1 MLSINLDDVMQVLT
15 NIRSYLIAF
24 GVVLALAIIVMV
36 AVRKLPKAKKKMIR
50 AQSGLAILLA
60 LTIVVNLICTGP
72 MSTMLD
78 LVSGSGTIS
87 EETSAKATELV
98 NEITAEGVVLAKDED
113 NVLPVASGSKL
124 NVFGWSSTNPCYGG
138 TGSGALNDAYPVT
151 DLLTGLHDA
160 GIETNEELSKFYTD
174 YKADRP
180 SVGMVEQ
187 DWTLP
192 EPNVNL
198 YTDEMMENA
207 KAFSDTAM
215 VVITR
220 VGGEGADLPTDMASV
235 VDGSWIRRVAQ
246 AYGSERG
253 TAYYNGTYDDSLNEG
268 NDWDKGDHFLQL
280 SNREEDLLDLV
291 TSNFDNV
298 ILVYNGANAFQM
310 DFLKDYPQIKG
321 VLLCPG
327 TGQSGF
333 EGFGKV
339 VSGEVNPSGR
349 TADTYVSDLTAAP
362 WWNNFGDFKY
372 TNTEDLNSDAS
383 FFDPEGATPSF
394 VNYVEGI
401 YVGYKFYET
410 AADEGLI
417 NYDDEVV
424 FPFGYGLSYT
434 SFTKEMSSITSDGT
448 NLNFTVTVT
457 NTGSAAGKDVVEIY
471 SNPPYTNG
479 GIEKASANLLD
490 FEKTNE
496 LAPGESQTMEFSI
509 PVEDLASYD
518 YQTNGCYVLEA
529 GDYIISANNDSHN
542 VADSKT
548 YTVASDIV
556 YNESNKRSSD
566 AVAATNEFDFA
577 EGEVTYL
584 SRADGFANYAEA
596 TAAPANYEMSDADKA
611 VFYNAHS
618 YTESGYEADD
628 DANAEDITTGAKNG
642 LKLVDLRGVDYND
655 PKWDDLLDQMT
666 IEDMQQLIGFGGY
679 QTAAVTSI
687 EKVRTN
693 DCDGPASINNNFTG
707 VGSVGFPAA
716 TLIGMTWSK
725 ELAYSFGDSIGEM
738 ANEMDTSGW
747 YGPAMNIHRTAFAG
761 RNFEYYSEDG
771 VLSGVMAS
779 NAIKGAQEHGVYAY
793 MKHFAL
799 NDQEGNRTSMAAT
812 WSNEQAIREIYLK
825 PFEMSVKDA
834 DSHAVMS
841 SFNYIGNRWAGG
853 CSELLKNVL
862 RGEWGFVGFVE
873 TDYFGVYGYMT
884 ADQGVRN
891 GSDLMLCTT
900 GNDFNTVTVLT
911 NSSKQALREASK
923 NILYTVVNSRA
934 YAEENLNPGMPKWKI
949 IMIGADVIVALLIVG
964 LEYTAIKGY
973 KKRKEEETEN
983 A

>member
-15 NIRSYLIAF
+15 NVRGYLIAF
-24 GVVLALAIIVMV
+24 GVVALLAIVVMI
-36 AVRKLPKAKKKMIR
+36 AVRKLPKAKKMMIR

-78 LVSGSGTIS
+78 LVSGSGTIT

-98 NEITAEGVVLAKDED
+98 NEITADGVVLAKDED
-113 NVLPVASGSKL
+113 GILPVASGSKL
-124 NVFGWSSTNPCYGG
+124 NVFGWASTNPCYGG
-138 TGSGALNDAYPVT
+138 TGSGALNTAYPVT

-180 SVGMVEQ
+180 SVGMVAQ

-192 EPNVNL
+192 EPNVSL

-291 TSNFDNV
+291 TANFDNV

-349 TADTYVSDLTAAP
+349 TVDTYVSNLKNAP

-372 TNTEDLNSDAS
+372 TNTEELNSDSS
-383 FFDPEGATPSF
+383 FFDPEGTTPSF

-434 SFTKEMSSITSDGT
+434 SFTKEMSGITNDGT
-448 NLNFTVTVT
+448 DLNFTVTVT
-457 NTGSAAGKDVVEIY
+457 NTGSVAGKDVVEIY
-471 SNPPYTNG
+471 SDPPYTNG
-479 GIEKASANLLD
+479 GIEKSSANLLD
-490 FEKTNE
+490 FAKTSE
-496 LAPGESQTMEFSI
+496 LAPGESQTIEFSI

-529 GDYIISANNDSHN
+529 GDYVISANDDSHN
-542 VADSKT
+542 VADSQT

-556 YNESNKRSSD
+556 YNESNKRGSD

-577 EGEVTYL
+577 EGEITYL

-596 TAAPANYEMSDADKA
+596 TAAPTTYEMTDEQKA
-611 VFYNAHS
+611 AFDNAHT
-618 YTESGYEADD
+618 YTEAGYQNDD
-628 DANAEDITTGAKNG
+628 DANAADITTGAKNG

-655 PKWDDLLDQMT
+655 AKWDQLLDQMT
-666 IEDMQQLIGFGGY
+666 IDEMQQTIGFGGY
-679 QTAAVTSI
+679 QTAAVSSI

-716 TLIGMTWSK
+716 TLIGMTWDK
-725 ELAYSFGDSIGEM
+725 DLAYAFGDSIGEM

-771 VLSGVMAS
+771 VLSGRMAS
-779 NAIKGAQEHGVYAY
+779 NAILGAQEHGVYAY

-825 PFEMSVKDA
+825 PFEISVKDA
-834 DSHAVMS
+834 DCHAVMS
-841 SFNYIGNRWAGG
+841 SFNYIGTRWAGG
-853 CSELLKNVL
+853 CKELLKNVL

-934 YAEENLNPGMPKWKI
+934 YAAENLNPGMAKWEI
-949 IMIGADVIVALLIVG
+949 IMIGADVLVALLIVA
-964 LEYTAIKGY
+964 LEIKTFKSY
-973 KKRKEEETEN
+973 KKRKEEEEEN

>member
-15 NIRSYLIAF
+15 NVRGYLIAF
-24 GVVLALAIIVMV
+24 GVVALLAIVVMI
-36 AVRKLPKAKKKMIR
+36 AVRKLPKAKKMMIR

-78 LVSGSGTIS
+78 LVSGSGTIT

-98 NEITAEGVVLAKDED
+98 NEITADGVVLAKDED
-113 NVLPVASGSKL
+113 GILPVASGSKL
-124 NVFGWSSTNPCYGG
+124 NVFGWASTNPCYGG
-138 TGSGALNDAYPVT
+138 TGSGALNTAYPVT

-180 SVGMVEQ
+180 SVGMVAQ

-192 EPNVNL
+192 EPNVSL

-291 TSNFDNV
+291 TANFDNV

-349 TADTYVSDLTAAP
+349 TVDTYVSNLKNAP

-372 TNTEDLNSDAS
+372 TNTEELNSDSS
-383 FFDPEGATPSF
+383 FFDPEGTTPSF

-434 SFTKEMSSITSDGT
+434 SFTKEMSGITNDGT
-448 NLNFTVTVT
+448 SLNFTVTVT
-457 NTGSAAGKDVVEIY
+457 NTGSVAGKDVVEIY
-471 SNPPYTNG
+471 SDPPYTNG
-479 GIEKASANLLD
+479 GIEKSSANLLD
-490 FEKTNE
+490 FAKTNE
-496 LAPGESQTMEFSI
+496 LAPGESQTIEFSI

-529 GDYIISANNDSHN
+529 GDYVISANDDSHN
-542 VADSKT
+542 VADSQT

-556 YNESNKRSSD
+556 YNESNKRGSD

-577 EGEVTYL
+577 EGEITYL

-596 TAAPANYEMSDADKA
+596 TAAPATYEMTDEQKA
-611 VFYNAHS
+611 AFDNAHT
-618 YTESGYEADD
+618 YTEAGYQNDD
-628 DANAEDITTGAKNG
+628 DANAADITTGAKNG

-655 PKWDDLLDQMT
+655 AKWDQLLDQMT
-666 IEDMQQLIGFGGY
+666 IDEMQQTIGFGGY
-679 QTAAVTSI
+679 QTAAVSSI

-716 TLIGMTWSK
+716 TLIGMTWDK
-725 ELAYSFGDSIGEM
+725 ELAYAFGDSIGEM

-771 VLSGVMAS
+771 VLSGRMAS
-779 NAIKGAQEHGVYAY
+779 NAILGAQEHGVYAY

-825 PFEMSVKDA
+825 PFEISVKDA
-834 DSHAVMS
+834 DCHAVMS
-841 SFNYIGNRWAGG
+841 SFNYIGTRWAGG
-853 CSELLKNVL
+853 CKELLKNVL

-934 YAEENLNPGMPKWKI
+934 YAAENLNPGMAKWEI
-949 IMIGADVIVALLIVG
+949 IMIGADVLVALLIVA
-964 LEYTAIKGY
+964 LEIKTFKSY
-973 KKRKEEETEN
+973 KKRKEEEDEN

>member
-15 NIRSYLIAF
+15 NVRGYLIAF
-24 GVVLALAIIVMV
+24 GVVALLAIVVMI
-36 AVRKLPKAKKKMIR
+36 AVRKLPKAKKMMIR
-50 AQSGLAILLA
+50 AQAGLAILLA

-78 LVSGSGTIS
+78 LVSGSGTIT

-98 NEITAEGVVLAKDED
+98 NEITADGVVLAKDED
-113 NVLPVASGSKL
+113 GILPVASGSKL
-124 NVFGWSSTNPCYGG
+124 NVFGWASTNPCYGG
-138 TGSGALNDAYPVT
+138 TGSGALNTAYPVT

-180 SVGMVEQ
+180 SVGMVAQ

-192 EPNVNL
+192 EPNVSL

-291 TSNFDNV
+291 TANFDNV

-349 TADTYVSDLTAAP
+349 TVDTYVSNLKNAP

-372 TNTEDLNSDAS
+372 TNTEELNSDSS
-383 FFDPEGATPSF
+383 FFDPEGTTPSF

-434 SFTKEMSSITSDGT
+434 SFTKEMSGITNDGT

-457 NTGSAAGKDVVEIY
+457 NTGSVAGKDVVEIY
-471 SNPPYTNG
+471 SDPPYTNG
-479 GIEKASANLLD
+479 GIEKSSANLLD
-490 FEKTNE
+490 FAKTNE
-496 LAPGESQTMEFSI
+496 LAPGESQTIEFSI

-529 GDYIISANNDSHN
+529 GDYVISANDDSHN

-556 YNESNKRSSD
+556 YNESNKRGSD

-577 EGEVTYL
+577 EGEITYL

-596 TAAPANYEMSDADKA
+596 TAAPATYEMTDEQKA
-611 VFYNAHS
+611 AFDNAHT
-618 YTESGYEADD
+618 YTEAGYQNDD
-628 DANAEDITTGAKNG
+628 DANAADITTGAKNG

-655 PKWDDLLDQMT
+655 AKWDQLLDQMT
-666 IEDMQQLIGFGGY
+666 IDEMQQTIGFGGY
-679 QTAAVTSI
+679 QTAAVSSI

-716 TLIGMTWSK
+716 TLIGMTWDK
-725 ELAYSFGDSIGEM
+725 ELAYAFGDSIGEM

-771 VLSGVMAS
+771 VLSGRMAS
-779 NAIKGAQEHGVYAY
+779 NAILGAQEHGVYAY

-825 PFEMSVKDA
+825 PFEISVKDA
-834 DSHAVMS
+834 DCHAVMS
-841 SFNYIGNRWAGG
+841 SFNYIGTRWAGG
-853 CSELLKNVL
+853 CKELLKNVL

-934 YAEENLNPGMPKWKI
+934 YAAENLNPGMAKWEI
-949 IMIGADVIVALLIVG
+949 IMIGADVLVALLIVA
-964 LEYTAIKGY
+964 LEIKTFKSY
-973 KKRKEEETEN
+973 KKRKEEEEEN

>member
-15 NIRSYLIAF
+15 NVRGYLIAF
-24 GVVLALAIIVMV
+24 GVVALLAIVVMI

-78 LVSGSGTIS
+78 LVSGSGTIT

-98 NEITAEGVVLAKDED
+98 NEITADGVVLAKDED
-113 NVLPVASGSKL
+113 GILPVASGSKL
-124 NVFGWSSTNPCYGG
+124 NVFGWASTNPCYGG
-138 TGSGALNDAYPVT
+138 TGSGALNTAYPVT

-180 SVGMVEQ
+180 SVGMVAQ

-192 EPNVNL
+192 EPNVSL

-291 TSNFDNV
+291 TANFDNV

-349 TADTYVSDLTAAP
+349 TVDTYVSNLKNAP

-372 TNTEDLNSDAS
+372 TNTEELNSDSS
-383 FFDPEGATPSF
+383 FFDPEGTTPSF

-434 SFTKEMSSITSDGT
+434 SFTKEMSGITNDGT
-448 NLNFTVTVT
+448 SLNFTVTVT
-457 NTGSAAGKDVVEIY
+457 NTGSVAGKDVVEIY

-479 GIEKASANLLD
+479 GIEKSSANLLD
-490 FEKTNE
+490 FAKTNE
-496 LAPGESQTMEFSI
+496 LAPGESQTIEFSI

-529 GDYIISANNDSHN
+529 GDYVISANDDSHN
-542 VADSKT
+542 VADSQT

-556 YNESNKRSSD
+556 YNESNKRGSD

-577 EGEVTYL
+577 EGEITYL

-596 TAAPANYEMSDADKA
+596 TAAPATYEMTDEQKA
-611 VFYNAHS
+611 AFDNAHT
-618 YTESGYEADD
+618 YTEAGYQNDD
-628 DANAEDITTGAKNG
+628 DANAADITTGAKNG

-655 PKWDDLLDQMT
+655 AKWDQLLDQMT
-666 IEDMQQLIGFGGY
+666 IDEMQQTIGFGGY
-679 QTAAVTSI
+679 QTAAVSSI

-716 TLIGMTWSK
+716 TLIGMTWDK
-725 ELAYSFGDSIGEM
+725 NLAYAFGDSIGEM

-771 VLSGVMAS
+771 VLSGRMAS
-779 NAIKGAQEHGVYAY
+779 NAILGAQEHGVYAY

-825 PFEMSVKDA
+825 PFEISVKDA
-834 DSHAVMS
+834 DCHAVMS
-841 SFNYIGNRWAGG
+841 SFNYIGTRWAGG
-853 CSELLKNVL
+853 CKELLKNVL

-891 GSDLMLCTT
+891 GCDLMLCTT

-934 YAEENLNPGMPKWKI
+934 YAAENLNPGMAKWEI
-949 IMIGADVIVALLIVG
+949 IMIGADVLVALLIVA
-964 LEYTAIKGY
+964 LEIKTFKSY
-973 KKRKEEETEN
+973 KKRKEEEEEN

>member
-15 NIRSYLIAF
+15 NVRSYLIAF

-60 LTIVVNLICTGP
+60 LTIVINLICTGP

-78 LVSGSGTIS
+78 LVSGSGTIN

-138 TGSGALNDAYPVT
+138 TGSGALNTAYPVT

-383 FFDPEGATPSF
+383 FFDPAGATPSF

-490 FEKTNE
+490 FAKTNE

-642 LKLVDLRGVDYND
+642 LKLVELRGVDYND

-666 IEDMQQLIGFGGY
+666 IDEMQQTIGFGGY
-679 QTAAVTSI
+679 QTAAVSSI

-779 NAIKGAQEHGVYAY
+779 NAIKGAQDHGVYAY

-799 NDQEGNRTSMAAT
+799 NDQEGNRTSMVAT
-812 WSNEQAIREIYLK
+812 WSNEQAIREIYLR

>member
-15 NIRSYLIAF
+15 NVRGHLIAF
-24 GVVLALAIIVMV
+24 GVVALLAIVVMI
-36 AVRKLPKAKKKMIR
+36 AVRKLPKAKKMMIR
-50 AQSGLAILLA
+50 AQAGLAILLA

-78 LVSGSGTIS
+78 LVSGSGTIT

-98 NEITAEGVVLAKDED
+98 NEITADGVVLAKDED
-113 NVLPVASGSKL
+113 GILPVASGSKL
-124 NVFGWSSTNPCYGG
+124 NVFGWASTNPCYGG
-138 TGSGALNDAYPVT
+138 TGSGALNTAYPVT

-180 SVGMVEQ
+180 SVGMVAQ

-192 EPNVNL
+192 EPNVSL

-291 TSNFDNV
+291 TANFDNV

-349 TADTYVSDLTAAP
+349 TVDTYVSNLKNAP

-372 TNTEDLNSDAS
+372 TNTEELNSDSS
-383 FFDPEGATPSF
+383 FFDPEGTTPSF

-434 SFTKEMSSITSDGT
+434 SFTKEMSGITNDGT

-457 NTGSAAGKDVVEIY
+457 NTGSVAGKDVVEIY
-471 SNPPYTNG
+471 SDPPYTNG
-479 GIEKASANLLD
+479 GIEKSSANLLD
-490 FEKTNE
+490 FAKTNE
-496 LAPGESQTMEFSI
+496 LAPGESQTIEFSI

-529 GDYIISANNDSHN
+529 GDYVISANDDSHN

-556 YNESNKRSSD
+556 YNESNKRGSD

-577 EGEVTYL
+577 EGEITYL

-596 TAAPANYEMSDADKA
+596 TAAPATYEMTDEQKA
-611 VFYNAHS
+611 AFDNAHT
-618 YTESGYEADD
+618 YTEAGYQNDD
-628 DANAEDITTGAKNG
+628 DANAADITTGAKNG

-655 PKWDDLLDQMT
+655 AKWDQLLDQMT
-666 IEDMQQLIGFGGY
+666 IDEMQQTIGFGGY
-679 QTAAVTSI
+679 QTAAVSSI

-716 TLIGMTWSK
+716 TLIGMTWDK
-725 ELAYSFGDSIGEM
+725 ELAYAFGDSIGEM

-771 VLSGVMAS
+771 VLSGRMAS
-779 NAIKGAQEHGVYAY
+779 NAILGAQEHGVYAY

-799 NDQEGNRTSMAAT
+799 NDQEGNRGSMVAT

-825 PFEMSVKDA
+825 PFEISVKDA
-834 DSHAVMS
+834 DCHAVMS
-841 SFNYIGNRWAGG
+841 SFNYIGTRWAGG
-853 CSELLKNVL
+853 CKELLKNVL

-911 NSSKQALREASK
+911 NSSKQALRESAK

-934 YAEENLNPGMPKWKI
+934 YAEENLNPGMAKWQI
-949 IMIGADVIVALLIVG
+949 VLIGADVLVALLFVT
-964 LEYTAIKGY
+964 LEVKTLKGY
-973 KKRKEEETEN
+973 KKRKEEEVN

>member
-1 MLSINLDDVMQVLT
+1 MLSINLDDVIKVLDS
-15 NIRSYLIAF
+15 IKSYLIGF
-24 GVVLALAIIVMV
+24 GVVALVAIVAMIACRKMKKSKKYMIRWQAGLGIVLALAI
-36 AVRKLPKAKKKMIR
+36 
-50 AQSGLAILLA
+50 
-60 LTIVVNLICTGP
+60 TVNLILAGP
-72 MSTMLD
+72 MCSMVTLATGD
-78 LVSGSGTIS
+78 GKVS
-87 EETSAKATELV
+87 EEHAAEATELV
-98 NEITAEGVVLAKDED
+98 EDMADEGIVLLDNDGTLPLAK
-113 NVLPVASGSKL
+113 NSKL
-124 NVFGWSSTNPCYGG
+124 NVFGWASTNPCYGG
-138 TGSGALNDAYPVT
+138 TGSGALNTAYPVT

-434 SFTKEMSSITSDGT
+434 SFTKEMSGITSDGT

-479 GIEKASANLLD
+479 SIEKASANLLD
-490 FEKTNE
+490 FAKTDE

-577 EGEVTYL
+577 EGDITYL

-642 LKLVDLRGVDYND
+642 LKLVELRGVDYND

-666 IEDMQQLIGFGGY
+666 IEDMQQTIGFGGY

-707 VGSVGFPAA
+707 VGSVGFLAA

-812 WSNEQAIREIYLK
+812 WSNEQAIREIYLR

-834 DSHAVMS
+834 DCHAVMS
-841 SFNYIGNRWAGG
+841 SFNYIGNCWAGG
-853 CSELLKNVL
+853 CSQLLKNVL

-973 KKRKEEETEN
+973 KKRKEEEAEN

>member
-1 MLSINLDDVMQVLT
+1 
-15 NIRSYLIAF
+15 
-24 GVVLALAIIVMV
+24 
-36 AVRKLPKAKKKMIR
+36 
-50 AQSGLAILLA
+50 
-60 LTIVVNLICTGP
+60 
-72 MSTMLD
+72 
-78 LVSGSGTIS
+78 
-87 EETSAKATELV
+87 
-98 NEITAEGVVLAKDED
+98 
-113 NVLPVASGSKL
+113 
-124 NVFGWSSTNPCYGG
+124 
-138 TGSGALNDAYPVT
+138 
-151 DLLTGLHDA
+151 
-160 GIETNEELSKFYTD
+160 
-174 YKADRP
+174 
-180 SVGMVEQ
+180 
-187 DWTLP
+187 
-192 EPNVNL
+192 
-198 YTDEMMENA
+198 
-207 KAFSDTAM
+207 M

-291 TSNFDNV
+291 TANFDNV

-349 TADTYVSDLTAAP
+349 TVDTYVSNLKNAP

-372 TNTEDLNSDAS
+372 TNTEELNSDSS
-383 FFDPEGATPSF
+383 FFDPEGTTPSF

-434 SFTKEMSSITSDGT
+434 SFTKEMSGITNDGT
-448 NLNFTVTVT
+448 SLNFTVTVT
-457 NTGSAAGKDVVEIY
+457 NTGSVAGKDVVEIY
-471 SNPPYTNG
+471 SDPPYTNG
-479 GIEKASANLLD
+479 GIEKATANLLD
-490 FEKTNE
+490 FAKTNE
-496 LAPGESQTMEFSI
+496 LAPGESQTIEFSI

-529 GDYIISANNDSHN
+529 GDYVISANDDSHN
-542 VADSKT
+542 VADSQT

-556 YNESNKRSSD
+556 YNESNKRGSD

-577 EGEVTYL
+577 EGEITYL

-596 TAAPANYEMSDADKA
+596 TAAPATYEMTDEQKA
-611 VFYNAHS
+611 AFDNAHT
-618 YTESGYEADD
+618 YTEAGYQNDD
-628 DANAEDITTGAKNG
+628 DANAADITTGAKNG

-655 PKWDDLLDQMT
+655 AKWDQLLDQMT
-666 IEDMQQLIGFGGY
+666 IDEMQQTIGFGGY
-679 QTAAVTSI
+679 QTAAVSSI

-716 TLIGMTWSK
+716 TLIGMTWDK
-725 ELAYSFGDSIGEM
+725 DLAYAFGDSIGEM

-771 VLSGVMAS
+771 VLSGRMAS
-779 NAIKGAQEHGVYAY
+779 NAILGAQEHGVYAY

-825 PFEMSVKDA
+825 PFEISVKDA
-834 DSHAVMS
+834 DCHAVMS
-841 SFNYIGNRWAGG
+841 SFNYIGTRWAGG
-853 CSELLKNVL
+853 CKELLKNVL

-934 YAEENLNPGMPKWKI
+934 YAAENLNPGMAKWEI
-949 IMIGADVIVALLIVG
+949 IMIGADVLVALLIVA
-964 LEYTAIKGY
+964 LEIKTFKSY
-973 KKRKEEETEN
+973 KKRKEEEEEN

>member
-15 NIRSYLIAF
+15 NVRGYLIAF
-24 GVVLALAIIVMV
+24 GVVALLAIVVMI

-50 AQSGLAILLA
+50 AQAGLAILLA

-78 LVSGSGTIS
+78 LVSGSGTIT

-98 NEITAEGVVLAKDED
+98 NEITADGVVLAKDED
-113 NVLPVASGSKL
+113 GILPVASGSKL
-124 NVFGWSSTNPCYGG
+124 NVFGWASTNPCYGG
-138 TGSGALNDAYPVT
+138 TGSGALNTAYPVT

-180 SVGMVEQ
+180 SVGMVAQ

-192 EPNVNL
+192 EPNVSL

-291 TSNFDNV
+291 TANFDNV

-349 TADTYVSDLTAAP
+349 TVDTYVSNLKNAP

-372 TNTEDLNSDAS
+372 TNTEELNSDSS
-383 FFDPEGATPSF
+383 FFDPEGTTPSF

-434 SFTKEMSSITSDGT
+434 SFTKEMSGITNDGT
-448 NLNFTVTVT
+448 SLNFTVTVT
-457 NTGSAAGKDVVEIY
+457 NTGSVAGKDVVEIY
-471 SNPPYTNG
+471 SDPPYTNG
-479 GIEKASANLLD
+479 GIEKSTANLLD
-490 FEKTNE
+490 FAKTNE
-496 LAPGESQTMEFSI
+496 LAPGESQTIEFSI

-529 GDYIISANNDSHN
+529 GDYVISANDDSHN
-542 VADSKT
+542 VADSQT

-556 YNESNKRSSD
+556 YNESNKRGSD

-577 EGEVTYL
+577 EGEITYL

-596 TAAPANYEMSDADKA
+596 TAAPATYEMTDEQKA
-611 VFYNAHS
+611 AFDNAHT
-618 YTESGYEADD
+618 YTEAGYQNDD
-628 DANAEDITTGAKNG
+628 DANAADITTGAKNG

-655 PKWDDLLDQMT
+655 AKWDQLLDQMT
-666 IEDMQQLIGFGGY
+666 IDEMQQTIGFGGY
-679 QTAAVTSI
+679 QTAAVSSI

-716 TLIGMTWSK
+716 TLIGMTWDK
-725 ELAYSFGDSIGEM
+725 DLAYAFGDSIGEM

-771 VLSGVMAS
+771 VLSGRMAS
-779 NAIKGAQEHGVYAY
+779 NAILGAQEHGVYAY

-825 PFEMSVKDA
+825 PFELSVKDA
-834 DSHAVMS
+834 DCHAVMS
-841 SFNYIGNRWAGG
+841 SFNYIGTRWAGG
-853 CSELLKNVL
+853 CKELLKNVL

-891 GSDLMLCTT
+891 GCDLMLCTT

-934 YAEENLNPGMPKWKI
+934 YAAENLNPGMAKWEI
-949 IMIGADVIVALLIVG
+949 IMIGADVLVALLIVA
-964 LEYTAIKGY
+964 LEIKTFKSY
-973 KKRKEEETEN
+973 KKRKEEEEEN

>member
-15 NIRSYLIAF
+15 NVRGYLIAF
-24 GVVLALAIIVMV
+24 GVVALLAIVVMI

-78 LVSGSGTIS
+78 LVSGSGTIT

-98 NEITAEGVVLAKDED
+98 NEITADGVVLAKDED
-113 NVLPVASGSKL
+113 GILPVASGSKL
-124 NVFGWSSTNPCYGG
+124 NVFGWASTNPCYGG
-138 TGSGALNDAYPVT
+138 TGSGALNTAYPVT

-180 SVGMVEQ
+180 SVGMVAQ

-192 EPNVNL
+192 EPNVSL

-291 TSNFDNV
+291 TANFDNV

-349 TADTYVSDLTAAP
+349 TVDTYVSNLKNAP

-372 TNTEDLNSDAS
+372 TNTEELNSDSS
-383 FFDPEGATPSF
+383 FFDPEGTTPSF

-434 SFTKEMSSITSDGT
+434 SFTKEMSGITNDGT
-448 NLNFTVTVT
+448 SLNFTVTVT
-457 NTGSAAGKDVVEIY
+457 NTGSVAGKDVVEIY
-471 SNPPYTNG
+471 SDPPYTNG
-479 GIEKASANLLD
+479 GIEKSSANLLD
-490 FEKTNE
+490 FAKTSE
-496 LAPGESQTMEFSI
+496 LAPGESQTIEFSI

-529 GDYIISANNDSHN
+529 GDYVISANDDSHN
-542 VADSKT
+542 VADSQT
-548 YTVASDIV
+548 YTVVSDIV
-556 YNESNKRSSD
+556 YNESNKRGSD

-577 EGEVTYL
+577 EGEITYL

-596 TAAPANYEMSDADKA
+596 TAAPATYEMTDEQKA
-611 VFYNAHS
+611 AFDNAHT
-618 YTESGYEADD
+618 YTEAGYQNDD
-628 DANAEDITTGAKNG
+628 DANAADITTGAKNG

-655 PKWDDLLDQMT
+655 AKWDQLLDQMT
-666 IEDMQQLIGFGGY
+666 IDEMQQTIGFGGY
-679 QTAAVTSI
+679 QTAAVSSI

-716 TLIGMTWSK
+716 TLIGMTWDK
-725 ELAYSFGDSIGEM
+725 ELAYAFGDSIGEM

-771 VLSGVMAS
+771 VLSGRMAS
-779 NAIKGAQEHGVYAY
+779 NAILGAQEHGVYAY

-825 PFEMSVKDA
+825 PFEISVKDA
-834 DSHAVMS
+834 DCHAVMS
-841 SFNYIGNRWAGG
+841 SFNYIGTRWAGG
-853 CSELLKNVL
+853 CKELLKNVL

-891 GSDLMLCTT
+891 GCDLMLCTT

-934 YAEENLNPGMPKWKI
+934 YAAENLNPGMAKWEI
-949 IMIGADVIVALLIVG
+949 IMIGADVLVALLIVA
-964 LEYTAIKGY
+964 LEIKTFKSY
-973 KKRKEEETEN
+973 KKRKEEEEEN

>member
-15 NIRSYLIAF
+15 NVRGYLIAF
-24 GVVLALAIIVMV
+24 GVVALLAIVVMI

-78 LVSGSGTIS
+78 LVSGSGTIT

-98 NEITAEGVVLAKDED
+98 NEITADGVVLAKDED
-113 NVLPVASGSKL
+113 GILPVASGSKL
-124 NVFGWSSTNPCYGG
+124 NVFGWASTNPCYGG
-138 TGSGALNDAYPVT
+138 TGSGALNTAYPVT

-180 SVGMVEQ
+180 SVGMVAQ

-192 EPNVNL
+192 EPNVSL

-291 TSNFDNV
+291 TANFDNV

-349 TADTYVSDLTAAP
+349 TVDTYVSNLKNAP

-372 TNTEDLNSDAS
+372 TNTEELNSDSS
-383 FFDPEGATPSF
+383 FFDPEGTTPSF

-434 SFTKEMSSITSDGT
+434 SFTKEMSGITNDGT

-457 NTGSAAGKDVVEIY
+457 NTGSVAGKDVVEIY
-471 SNPPYTNG
+471 SDPPYTNG
-479 GIEKASANLLD
+479 GIEKSTANLLD
-490 FEKTNE
+490 FAKTSE
-496 LAPGESQTMEFSI
+496 LAPGESQTIEFSI

-529 GDYIISANNDSHN
+529 GDYVISANDDSHN
-542 VADSKT
+542 VADSQT

-556 YNESNKRSSD
+556 YNESNKRGSD

-577 EGEVTYL
+577 EGEITYL

-596 TAAPANYEMSDADKA
+596 TAAPATYEMTDEQKA
-611 VFYNAHS
+611 AFDNAHT
-618 YTESGYEADD
+618 YTEAGYQNDD
-628 DANAEDITTGAKNG
+628 DANAADITTGAKNG

-655 PKWDDLLDQMT
+655 AKWDQLLDQMT
-666 IEDMQQLIGFGGY
+666 IDEMQQTIGFGGY
-679 QTAAVTSI
+679 QTAAVSSI

-716 TLIGMTWSK
+716 TLIGMTWDK
-725 ELAYSFGDSIGEM
+725 DLAYAFGDSIGEM

-771 VLSGVMAS
+771 VLSGRMAS
-779 NAIKGAQEHGVYAY
+779 NAILGAQEHGVYAY

-825 PFEMSVKDA
+825 PFEISVKDA
-834 DSHAVMS
+834 DCHAVMS
-841 SFNYIGNRWAGG
+841 SFNYIGTRWAGG
-853 CSELLKNVL
+853 CKELLKNVL

-891 GSDLMLCTT
+891 GCDLMLCTT
-900 GNDFNTVTVLT
+900 GNDFNTVAVLT

-934 YAEENLNPGMPKWKI
+934 YAAENLNPGMAKWEI
-949 IMIGADVIVALLIVG
+949 IMIGADVLVALLIVA
-964 LEYTAIKGY
+964 LEIKTFKSY
-973 KKRKEEETEN
+973 KKRKEEEEEN

>member
-15 NIRSYLIAF
+15 NVRGYLIAF
-24 GVVLALAIIVMV
+24 GVVALLAIVVMI

-50 AQSGLAILLA
+50 AQAGLAILLA

-78 LVSGSGTIS
+78 LVSGSGTIT

-98 NEITAEGVVLAKDED
+98 NEITADGVVLAKDED
-113 NVLPVASGSKL
+113 GILPVASGSKL
-124 NVFGWSSTNPCYGG
+124 NVFGWASTNPCYGG
-138 TGSGALNDAYPVT
+138 TGSGALNTAYPVT

-180 SVGMVEQ
+180 SVGMVAQ

-192 EPNVNL
+192 EPNVSL

-291 TSNFDNV
+291 TANFDNV

-349 TADTYVSDLTAAP
+349 TVDTYVSNLKNAP

-372 TNTEDLNSDAS
+372 TNTEELNSDSS
-383 FFDPEGATPSF
+383 FFDPEGTTPSF

-434 SFTKEMSSITSDGT
+434 SFTKEMSGITNDGT
-448 NLNFTVTVT
+448 SLNFTVTVT
-457 NTGSAAGKDVVEIY
+457 NTGSVAGKDVVEIY

-479 GIEKASANLLD
+479 GIEKSSANLLD
-490 FEKTNE
+490 FAKTNE
-496 LAPGESQTMEFSI
+496 LAPGESQTIEFAI

-529 GDYIISANNDSHN
+529 GDYVISANDDSHN
-542 VADSKT
+542 VADSQT

-577 EGEVTYL
+577 EGEITYL

-596 TAAPANYEMSDADKA
+596 TAAPATYEMTDEQKA
-611 VFYNAHS
+611 AFDNAHT
-618 YTESGYEADD
+618 YTEAGYQNDD
-628 DANAEDITTGAKNG
+628 DANAADITTGAKNG

-655 PKWDDLLDQMT
+655 AKWDQLLDQMT
-666 IEDMQQLIGFGGY
+666 IDEMQQTIGFGGY
-679 QTAAVTSI
+679 QTAAVSSI

-716 TLIGMTWSK
+716 TLIGMTWDK
-725 ELAYSFGDSIGEM
+725 DLAYAFGDSIGEM

-771 VLSGVMAS
+771 VLSGRMAS
-779 NAIKGAQEHGVYAY
+779 NAILGAQEHGVYAY

-825 PFEMSVKDA
+825 PFEISVKDA
-834 DSHAVMS
+834 DCHAVMS
-841 SFNYIGNRWAGG
+841 SFNYIGTRWAGG
-853 CSELLKNVL
+853 CKELLKNVL

-891 GSDLMLCTT
+891 GCDLMLCTT

-934 YAEENLNPGMPKWKI
+934 YAAENLNPGMAKWEI
-949 IMIGADVIVALLIVG
+949 IMIGADVLVALLIVA
-964 LEYTAIKGY
+964 LEIKTFKSY
-973 KKRKEEETEN
+973 KKRKEEEEEN

>member
-15 NIRSYLIAF
+15 NVRGHLIAF
-24 GVVLALAIIVMV
+24 GVVALLAIVVMI
-36 AVRKLPKAKKKMIR
+36 AVRKLPKAKKMMIR
-50 AQSGLAILLA
+50 AQAGLAILLA

-78 LVSGSGTIS
+78 LVSGSGTIT

-98 NEITAEGVVLAKDED
+98 NEITADGVVLAKDED
-113 NVLPVASGSKL
+113 GILPVASGSKL
-124 NVFGWSSTNPCYGG
+124 NVFGWASTNPCYGG
-138 TGSGALNDAYPVT
+138 TGSGALNTAYPVT

-180 SVGMVEQ
+180 SVGMVAQ

-192 EPNVNL
+192 EPNVSL

-207 KAFSDTAM
+207 KAFSDTAV

-291 TSNFDNV
+291 TANFDNV

-349 TADTYVSDLTAAP
+349 TVDTYVSNLKNAP

-372 TNTEDLNSDAS
+372 TNTEELNSDSS
-383 FFDPEGATPSF
+383 FFDPEGTTPSF

-434 SFTKEMSSITSDGT
+434 SFTKEMSGITNDGT

-457 NTGSAAGKDVVEIY
+457 NTGSVAGKDVVEIY
-471 SNPPYTNG
+471 SDPPYTNG
-479 GIEKASANLLD
+479 GIEKSSANLLD
-490 FEKTNE
+490 FAKTNE
-496 LAPGESQTMEFSI
+496 LAPGESQTIEFSI

-529 GDYIISANNDSHN
+529 GDYVISANDDSHN

-556 YNESNKRSSD
+556 YNESNKRGSD

-577 EGEVTYL
+577 EGEITYL

-596 TAAPANYEMSDADKA
+596 TAAPATYEMTDEQKA
-611 VFYNAHS
+611 AFDNAHT
-618 YTESGYEADD
+618 YTEAGYQNDD
-628 DANAEDITTGAKNG
+628 DANAADITTGAKNG

-655 PKWDDLLDQMT
+655 AKWDQLLDQMT
-666 IEDMQQLIGFGGY
+666 IDEMQQTIGFGGY
-679 QTAAVTSI
+679 QTAAVSSI

-716 TLIGMTWSK
+716 TLIGMTWDK
-725 ELAYSFGDSIGEM
+725 ELAYAFGDSIGEM

-771 VLSGVMAS
+771 VLSGRMAS
-779 NAIKGAQEHGVYAY
+779 NAILGAQEHGVYAY

-825 PFEMSVKDA
+825 PFEISVKDA
-834 DSHAVMS
+834 DCHAVMS
-841 SFNYIGNRWAGG
+841 SFNYIGTRWAGG
-853 CSELLKNVL
+853 CKELLKNVL

-934 YAEENLNPGMPKWKI
+934 YAAENLNPGMAKWEI
-949 IMIGADVIVALLIVG
+949 IMIGADVLVALLIVA
-964 LEYTAIKGY
+964 LEIKTFKSY
-973 KKRKEEETEN
+973 KKRKEEEEEN

>member
-1 MLSINLDDVMQVLT
+1 MLF
-15 NIRSYLIAF
+15 RS
-24 GVVLALAIIVMV
+24 
-36 AVRKLPKAKKKMIR
+36 
-50 AQSGLAILLA
+50 
-60 LTIVVNLICTGP
+60 
-72 MSTMLD
+72 
-78 LVSGSGTIS
+78 
-87 EETSAKATELV
+87 
-98 NEITAEGVVLAKDED
+98 
-113 NVLPVASGSKL
+113 
-124 NVFGWSSTNPCYGG
+124 
-138 TGSGALNDAYPVT
+138 
-151 DLLTGLHDA
+151 
-160 GIETNEELSKFYTD
+160 
-174 YKADRP
+174 
-180 SVGMVEQ
+180 
-187 DWTLP
+187 
-192 EPNVNL
+192 
-198 YTDEMMENA
+198 
-207 KAFSDTAM
+207 
-215 VVITR
+215 
-220 VGGEGADLPTDMASV
+220 
-235 VDGSWIRRVAQ
+235 
-246 AYGSERG
+246 
-253 TAYYNGTYDDSLNEG
+253 TYDDTLNEG

-280 SNREEDLLDLV
+280 SNREEELIDLV

-298 ILVYNGANAFQM
+298 VVVYNGANAFEM
-310 DFLKDYPQIKG
+310 DWVKDYPQIKG

-383 FFDPEGATPSF
+383 FFDPEGTTPSF

-490 FEKTNE
+490 FAKTNE

-642 LKLVDLRGVDYND
+642 LKLVELRGVDYND

-725 ELAYSFGDSIGEM
+725 ELAHSFGDSIGEM

-812 WSNEQAIREIYLK
+812 WSNEQAIREIYLR
-825 PFEMSVKDA
+825 PFEISVKDA
-834 DSHAVMS
+834 DCHAVMS

>member
-15 NIRSYLIAF
+15 NVRSYLIAF

-60 LTIVVNLICTGP
+60 LTIVINLICTGP

-87 EETSAKATELV
+87 EETSAKATQLV

-490 FEKTNE
+490 FAKTNE

-542 VADSKT
+542 VADSET

-577 EGEVTYL
+577 EGEITYL

-666 IEDMQQLIGFGGY
+666 IEDMQQTIGFGGY
-679 QTAAVTSI
+679 QTAAVSSI

-725 ELAYSFGDSIGEM
+725 ELAHSFGDSIGEM

-812 WSNEQAIREIYLK
+812 WSNEQAIREIYLR
-825 PFEMSVKDA
+825 PFEISVKDA
-834 DSHAVMS
+834 DCHAVMS

>member
-15 NIRSYLIAF
+15 NVRGHLIAF
-24 GVVLALAIIVMV
+24 GVVALLAIVVMI
-36 AVRKLPKAKKKMIR
+36 AVRKLPKAKKMMIR
-50 AQSGLAILLA
+50 AQAGLAILLA

-78 LVSGSGTIS
+78 LVSGSGTIT

-98 NEITAEGVVLAKDED
+98 NEITADGVVLAKDED
-113 NVLPVASGSKL
+113 GILPVASGSKL
-124 NVFGWSSTNPCYGG
+124 NVFGWASTNPCYGG
-138 TGSGALNDAYPVT
+138 TGSGALNTAYPVT

-180 SVGMVEQ
+180 SVSIAAQ

-192 EPNVNL
+192 EPNVSL

-253 TAYYNGTYDDSLNEG
+253 TTYYNGTYDDSLNEG

-291 TSNFDNV
+291 TANFDNV

-349 TADTYVSDLTAAP
+349 TVDTYVSNLKNAP

-372 TNTEDLNSDAS
+372 TNTEELNSDSS
-383 FFDPEGATPSF
+383 FFDPEGTTPSF

-434 SFTKEMSSITSDGT
+434 SFTKEMSGITNDGT

-457 NTGSAAGKDVVEIY
+457 NTGSVAGKDVVEIY
-471 SNPPYTNG
+471 SDPPYTNG
-479 GIEKASANLLD
+479 GIEKSSANLLD
-490 FEKTNE
+490 FAKTNE
-496 LAPGESQTMEFSI
+496 LAPGESQTIEFSI

-529 GDYIISANNDSHN
+529 GDYVISANDDSHT
-542 VADSKT
+542 VADSEV
-548 YTVASDIV
+548 YTVASDSV
-556 YNESNKRSSD
+556 YNESNKRGSD

-577 EGEVTYL
+577 EGEITYL

-596 TAAPANYEMSDADKA
+596 TAAPATYEMTDEQKA
-611 VFYNAHS
+611 AFDNAHT
-618 YTESGYEADD
+618 YVEAGYQQDD
-628 DANAEDITTGAKNG
+628 DANAADITTGAKNG
-642 LKLVDLRGVDYND
+642 LKLADLRGVDYND
-655 PKWDDLLDQMT
+655 AQWDALLDQMS
-666 IEDMQQLIGFGGY
+666 IDDLQQIIGFGGY
-679 QTAAVTSI
+679 QTAAVSSI

-716 TLIGMTWSK
+716 TLIGMTWDK
-725 ELAYSFGDSIGEM
+725 ELAYAFGDSIGEM

-771 VLSGVMAS
+771 VLSGRMAS
-779 NAIKGAQEHGVYAY
+779 NAILGAQEHGVYAY

-825 PFEMSVKDA
+825 PFEISVKDA
-834 DSHAVMS
+834 DCHAVMS
-841 SFNYIGNRWAGG
+841 SFNYIGTRWAGG
-853 CSELLKNVL
+853 CKELLKNVL

-934 YAEENLNPGMPKWKI
+934 YAAENLNPGMAKWEI
-949 IMIGADVIVALLIVG
+949 IMIGADVLVALLIVA
-964 LEYTAIKGY
+964 LEIKTFKSY
-973 KKRKEEETEN
+973 KKRKEEEEEN

>member
-15 NIRSYLIAF
+15 NVRGYLIAF
-24 GVVLALAIIVMV
+24 GVVALLAIVVMI

-78 LVSGSGTIS
+78 LVSGSGTIT

-98 NEITAEGVVLAKDED
+98 NEITADGVVLAKDED
-113 NVLPVASGSKL
+113 GILPVASGSKL
-124 NVFGWSSTNPCYGG
+124 NVFGWASTNPCYGG
-138 TGSGALNDAYPVT
+138 TGSGALNTAYPVT

-180 SVGMVEQ
+180 SVGMVAQ

-192 EPNVNL
+192 EPNVSL

-291 TSNFDNV
+291 TANFDNV

-349 TADTYVSDLTAAP
+349 TVDTYVSNLKNAP

-372 TNTEDLNSDAS
+372 TNTEELNSDSS
-383 FFDPEGATPSF
+383 FFDPEGTTPSF

-434 SFTKEMSSITSDGT
+434 SFTKEMSGITNDGT

-457 NTGSAAGKDVVEIY
+457 NTGSVAGKDVVEIY
-471 SNPPYTNG
+471 SDPPYTNG
-479 GIEKASANLLD
+479 GIEKSSANLLD
-490 FEKTNE
+490 FAKTNE
-496 LAPGESQTMEFSI
+496 LAPGESQTIEFSI

-529 GDYIISANNDSHN
+529 GDYVISTNDDSHN
-542 VADSKT
+542 VADSQT

-556 YNESNKRSSD
+556 YNESNKRGSD

-577 EGEVTYL
+577 EGEITYL

-596 TAAPANYEMSDADKA
+596 TAAPATYEMTDEQKA
-611 VFYNAHS
+611 AFDNAHT
-618 YTESGYEADD
+618 YTEAGYQNDD
-628 DANAEDITTGAKNG
+628 DANAADITTGAKNG

-655 PKWDDLLDQMT
+655 AKWDQLLDQMT
-666 IEDMQQLIGFGGY
+666 IDEMQQTIGFGGY
-679 QTAAVTSI
+679 QTAAVSSI

-716 TLIGMTWSK
+716 TLIGMTWDK
-725 ELAYSFGDSIGEM
+725 DLAYAFGDSIGEM

-771 VLSGVMAS
+771 VLSGRMAS
-779 NAIKGAQEHGVYAY
+779 NAIMGAQEHGVYAY

-825 PFEMSVKDA
+825 PFEISVKDA
-834 DSHAVMS
+834 DCHAVMS
-841 SFNYIGNRWAGG
+841 SFNYIGTRWAGG
-853 CSELLKNVL
+853 CKELLKNVL

-934 YAEENLNPGMPKWKI
+934 YAAENLNPGMAKWEI
-949 IMIGADVIVALLIVG
+949 IMIGADVLVALLIVA
-964 LEYTAIKGY
+964 LEIKTFKSY
-973 KKRKEEETEN
+973 KKRKEEEEEN

>member
-15 NIRSYLIAF
+15 NVRGHLIAF
-24 GVVLALAIIVMV
+24 GVVALLAIVVMI
-36 AVRKLPKAKKKMIR
+36 AVRKLPKAKKMMIR
-50 AQSGLAILLA
+50 AQAGLAILLA

-78 LVSGSGTIS
+78 LVSGSGTIT

-98 NEITAEGVVLAKDED
+98 NEITADGVVLAKDED
-113 NVLPVASGSKL
+113 GILPVASGSKL
-124 NVFGWSSTNPCYGG
+124 NVFGWASTNPCYGG
-138 TGSGALNDAYPVT
+138 TGSGALNATYPVT

-180 SVGMVEQ
+180 SVGMVAQ

-192 EPNVNL
+192 EPNVSL

-253 TAYYNGTYDDSLNEG
+253 TTYYNGTYDDSLNEG

-291 TSNFDNV
+291 TANFDNV

-349 TADTYVSDLTAAP
+349 TVDTYVSNLKNAP

-372 TNTEDLNSDAS
+372 TNTEELNSDSS
-383 FFDPEGATPSF
+383 FFDPEGTTPSF

-434 SFTKEMSSITSDGT
+434 SFTKEMSGITNDGT

-457 NTGSAAGKDVVEIY
+457 NTGSVAGKDVVEIY
-471 SNPPYTNG
+471 SDPPYTNG
-479 GIEKASANLLD
+479 GIEKSSANLLD
-490 FEKTNE
+490 FAKTNE
-496 LAPGESQTMEFSI
+496 LAPGESQTIEFSI

-529 GDYIISANNDSHN
+529 GDYVISANDDSHT
-542 VADSKT
+542 VADSEV
-548 YTVASDIV
+548 YTVASDSV
-556 YNESNKRSSD
+556 YNESNKRGSD

-577 EGEVTYL
+577 EGEITYL

-596 TAAPANYEMSDADKA
+596 TAAPATYEMTDEQKA
-611 VFYNAHS
+611 AFDNAHT
-618 YTESGYEADD
+618 YVEAGYQQDD
-628 DANAEDITTGAKNG
+628 DANAADITTGAKNG
-642 LKLVDLRGVDYND
+642 LKLADLRGVDYND
-655 PKWDDLLDQMT
+655 AQWDALLDQMS
-666 IEDMQQLIGFGGY
+666 IDDLQQIIGFGGY
-679 QTAAVTSI
+679 QTAAVSSI

-716 TLIGMTWSK
+716 TLIGMTWDK
-725 ELAYSFGDSIGEM
+725 ELAYAFGDSIGEM

-771 VLSGVMAS
+771 VLSGRMAS
-779 NAIKGAQEHGVYAY
+779 NAILGAQEHGVYAY

-799 NDQEGNRTSMAAT
+799 NDQEGNRASMVAT

-825 PFEMSVKDA
+825 PFEISVKDA
-834 DSHAVMS
+834 DCHAVMS
-841 SFNYIGNRWAGG
+841 SFNYIGTRWTGG
-853 CSELLKNVL
+853 CKELLKNVL

-873 TDYFGVYGYMT
+873 TDYFGVSGYMT
-884 ADQGVRN
+884 ADQCVRN
-891 GSDLMLCTT
+891 GNDLMLCTT

-934 YAEENLNPGMPKWKI
+934 YAAENLNPGMAKWEI
-949 IMIGADVIVALLIVG
+949 IMIGADVLVALLIVA
-964 LEYTAIKGY
+964 LEIKTFKSY
-973 KKRKEEETEN
+973 KKRKEEEEEN

>member
-15 NIRSYLIAF
+15 NVRSYLIAF

-60 LTIVVNLICTGP
+60 LTIVINLICTGP

-87 EETSAKATELV
+87 EETSAKATQLV

-138 TGSGALNDAYPVT
+138 TGSGALNTAYPVT

-291 TSNFDNV
+291 TANFDNV

-349 TADTYVSDLTAAP
+349 TVDTYVSNLKNAP

-372 TNTEDLNSDAS
+372 TNTEELNSDSS
-383 FFDPEGATPSF
+383 FFDPEGTTPSF

-434 SFTKEMSSITSDGT
+434 SFTKEMSGITNDGT
-448 NLNFTVTVT
+448 SLNFTVTVT
-457 NTGSAAGKDVVEIY
+457 NTGSVAGKDVVEIY
-471 SNPPYTNG
+471 SDPPYTNG
-479 GIEKASANLLD
+479 GIEKSTANLLD
-490 FEKTNE
+490 FAKTNE
-496 LAPGESQTMEFSI
+496 LAPGESQTIEFSI

-529 GDYIISANNDSHN
+529 GDYVISTNDDSHN
-542 VADSKT
+542 VADSQT

-556 YNESNKRSSD
+556 YNESNKRGSD

-577 EGEVTYL
+577 EGEITYL

-596 TAAPANYEMSDADKA
+596 TAAPATYEMTDEQKA
-611 VFYNAHS
+611 AFDNAHT
-618 YTESGYEADD
+618 YTEAGYQNDD
-628 DANAEDITTGAKNG
+628 DANAADITTGAKNG
-642 LKLVDLRGVDYND
+642 LKLVDLRSVDYND
-655 PKWDDLLDQMT
+655 AKWDQLLDQMT
-666 IEDMQQLIGFGGY
+666 IDEMQQTIGFGGY
-679 QTAAVTSI
+679 QTAAVSSI

-716 TLIGMTWSK
+716 TLIGMTWDK
-725 ELAYSFGDSIGEM
+725 DLAYAFGDSIGEM

-771 VLSGVMAS
+771 VLSGRMAS
-779 NAIKGAQEHGVYAY
+779 NAIMGAQEHGVYAY

-825 PFEMSVKDA
+825 PFEISVKDA
-834 DSHAVMS
+834 DCHAVMS
-841 SFNYIGNRWAGG
+841 SFNYIGTRWAGG
-853 CSELLKNVL
+853 CKELLKNVL

-934 YAEENLNPGMPKWKI
+934 YAAENLNPGMAKWEI
-949 IMIGADVIVALLIVG
+949 IMIGADVLVALLIVA
-964 LEYTAIKGY
+964 LEIKTFKSY
-973 KKRKEEETEN
+973 KKRKEEEEEN

>member
-15 NIRSYLIAF
+15 NVRSYLIAF

-87 EETSAKATELV
+87 EETSAKATQLV

-138 TGSGALNDAYPVT
+138 TGSGALNTAYPVT

-490 FEKTNE
+490 FAKTNE

-666 IEDMQQLIGFGGY
+666 IDEMQQTIGFGGY
-679 QTAAVTSI
+679 QTAAVSSI

-812 WSNEQAIREIYLK
+812 WSNEQAIREIYLR

-834 DSHAVMS
+834 DCHAVMS